1 MKKFV
6 LPLAA
11 ASMFLES
18 VGFASA
24 ESGEIWTKAQGAAIH
39 TYSTSQQYKS
49 YMDTTMKP
57 AVGMELPATVTVYPL
72 PATVTV
78 KTPDMYSY
86 GMINDQP
93 VIIERTTRKVVHV
106 W

>member
-1 MKKFV
+1 
-6 LPLAA
+6 
-11 ASMFLES
+11 
-18 VGFASA
+18 
-24 ESGEIWTKAQGAAIH
+24 
-39 TYSTSQQYKS
+39 
-49 YMDTTMKP
+49 MKP
-57 AVGMELPATVTVYPL
+57 TVGMQLPQTVTVYPL